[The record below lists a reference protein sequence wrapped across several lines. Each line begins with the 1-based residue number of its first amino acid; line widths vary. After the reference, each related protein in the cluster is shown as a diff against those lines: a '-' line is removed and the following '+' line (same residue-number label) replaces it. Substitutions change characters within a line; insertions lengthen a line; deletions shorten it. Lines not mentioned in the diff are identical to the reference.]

1 MLPSH
6 VQIHYLHLKCSRSN
20 AISKLIFGWKLKG
33 KHTRDLLFALYG
45 WERFWVR
52 ERDSLYP
59 CERVRERECIW
70 ERESYIPR
78 EWLMRKK
85 ENKLKFYTKQIERR
99 HSFGIIQTNFQ
110 NCQFLYFEHWLNLLN
125 KQSSKELKKWNIKH
139 SQFCKQPE
147 LNVINKF

>member
-70 ERESYIPR
+70 ERERVIYLESDWW
-78 EWLMRKK
+78 ERKK
-85 ENKLKFYTKQIERR
+85 INWNFILNQLKGGTPLASFKLIFKTVS
-99 HSFGIIQTNFQ
+99 SFILSTDWIY
-110 NCQFLYFEHWLNLLN
+110 L
-125 KQSSKELKKWNIKH
+125 
-139 SQFCKQPE
+139 
-147 LNVINKF
+147 INKAAKS